1 MTTTNVQIYKY
12 TERDPQNHE
21 ESATTV
27 AGNATYSDP
36 NIRLKELGIVFNNN
50 YESGFSSIAIENTNC
65 NNPIHQPTRTIAD
78 MTVPQ
83 SGQNHR
89 ICLVCKFV
97 IGFASVQILIAILGL
112 IINPCPIGSLS
123 ISLNLYY
130 VTYWTA
136 GPVLIL
142 AIVALIINK
151 KEQQSSRNVKIQSWL
166 VVIIILCLLGQDAIL
181 GTFLYR
187 LTRFGISWFCN
198 GILSRSM
205 FIGFNIGVL
214 VIQFS
219 KPNQI
224 KYKYNCQS
232 NPTWG
237 ALRQQQVCNLVRIA
251 TDSLLKIMDLVLIF
265 FMFELASSSIQAQE
279 LVHDL
284 FSRYNDSPEG
294 QDVVLLI
301 VTNLRLVEASVQA
314 AFCADLCCIIDE
326 ELPHMYELKL
336 VVNVML

>member
-78 MTVPQ
+78 VTVPQ

-89 ICLVCKFV
+89 ICLLCKFV

-181 GTFLYR
+181 GTFLYG

-219 KPNQI
+219 VGMF
-224 KYKYNCQS
+224 YCYF
-232 NPTWG
+232 
-237 ALRQQQVCNLVRIA
+237 
-251 TDSLLKIMDLVLIF
+251 SLLVAKSLKFRSLPQ
-265 FMFELASSSIQAQE
+265 SSIQRASEPPSE
-279 LVHDL
+279 LHC
-284 FSRYNDSPEG
+284 NDCAYS
-294 QDVVLLI
+294 VL
-301 VTNLRLVEASVQA
+301 S
-314 AFCADLCCIIDE
+314 DLCCIG
-326 ELPHMYELKL
+326 KTS
-336 VVNVML
+336 